1 MSTAFSAF
9 RRDSVESGFLR
20 VARRFPTERLRG
32 FATPPVMEVWPPE
45 RPATA
50 GHYLLKLRQQHR
62 RDRRRGMPV
71 LAVTES

>member
-1 MSTAFSAF
+1 
-9 RRDSVESGFLR
+9 
-20 VARRFPTERLRG
+20 
-32 FATPPVMEVWPPE
+32 MEVWPPE